1 MIAYESQ
8 GLINY
13 SGTFPNA
20 AAINATSAGAV
31 NGTPLMAAWVND
43 LWAFEQTLLYWAGM
57 TPSGVAE
64 AAPASA
70 TASLGNAQQKL
81 GALQMAFGAP
91 GEIVFDVI
99 APGTGTYG
107 TQTMAWGASAGGPPA
122 RYQYRRVVACT
133 GQTVAIAS
141 YPDLAAAIYCGDAN
155 NAAATHCY
163 KSTDSGGVT
172 HSTAGTYITLPDFRG
187 VVPRGKDSGS
197 VHDPLGGTRGGFG
210 GEIASLQIDSLQGH
224 YHSPLS
230 PSTGIVQS
238 AASGGSITSTS
249 GGTVWMSPASIGSPV
264 TDGANGTPRT
274 STETRMYN
282 FMCSIGVRY

>member
-1 MIAYESQ
+1 MIGYESQ
-8 GLINY
+8 GLVNY
-13 SGTFPNA
+13 SGIFPNTT
-20 AAINATSAGAV
+20 AINATSAGAT

-64 AAPASA
+64 ASPASA
-70 TASLGNAQQKL
+70 TAALGNAQQKL
-81 GALQMAFGAP
+81 QALQMAFGAP

-107 TQTMAWGASAGGPPA
+107 TQAMAWGASAGGPPT
-122 RYQYRRVVACT
+122 RYQYRRVIACA

-155 NAAATHCY
+155 NASATHCY

-187 VVPRGKDSGS
+187 VVPRGKDTGG
-197 VHDPLGGTRGGFG
+197 VHDPLGNTRGGFTG
-210 GEIASLQIDSLQGH
+210 GEIASLQQDAFQGH
-224 YHSPLS
+224 FHSPTVGTGFLLS
-230 PSTGIVQS
+230 GSTGLVIP
-238 AASGGSITSTS
+238 A
-249 GGTVWMSPASIGSPV
+249 GGTSANSSATTGSPA

-274 STETRMYN
+274 APETRMYN
-282 FMCSIGVRY
+282 FMCNIGVRY